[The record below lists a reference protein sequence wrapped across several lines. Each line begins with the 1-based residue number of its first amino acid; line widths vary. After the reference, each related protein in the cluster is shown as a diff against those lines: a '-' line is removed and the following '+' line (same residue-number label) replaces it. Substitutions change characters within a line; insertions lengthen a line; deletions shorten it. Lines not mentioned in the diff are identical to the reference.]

1 MAESTITTKGQC
13 VVPKKIRDYMRLNPG
28 DKIDFVIRED
38 GEVYV
43 RPVILDARELKG
55 QMKKPGRKPVSLK
68 EMEKAVRKRR
78 SIPACYCLDRKMVS
92 LRTSKVQAQR
102 IRAYCKAKNT
112 TA

>member
-13 VVPKKIRDYMRLNPG
+13 VIPKKIRDYMRLNPG

-43 RPVILDARELKG
+43 RPVILDIRELKG

-68 EMEKAVRKRR
+68 EMEKAVRKRAGKSR
-78 SIPACYCLDRKMVS
+78 
-92 LRTSKVQAQR
+92 
-102 IRAYCKAKNT
+102 
-112 TA
+112 

>member
-43 RPVILDARELKG
+43 RPVILDVRELKG
-55 QMKKPGRKPVSLK
+55 QMKKPERKPVSLK
-68 EMEKAVRKRR
+68 EMDRAVRE
-78 SIPACYCLDRKMVS
+78 
-92 LRTSKVQAQR
+92 
-102 IRAYCKAKNT
+102 RAGKTK
-112 TA
+112 

>member
-43 RPVILDARELKG
+43 RPVIIDVRDLKG

-68 EMEKAVRKRR
+68 EMEKAVRKRAGKSR
-78 SIPACYCLDRKMVS
+78 
-92 LRTSKVQAQR
+92 
-102 IRAYCKAKNT
+102 
-112 TA
+112 

>member
-43 RPVILDARELKG
+43 RPVILDVRELKG
-55 QMKKPGRKPVSLK
+55 QMKKPGRKPVTLRD
-68 EMEKAVRKRR
+68 MEKAVRKRAGKSR
-78 SIPACYCLDRKMVS
+78 
-92 LRTSKVQAQR
+92 
-102 IRAYCKAKNT
+102 
-112 TA
+112 

>member
-43 RPVILDARELKG
+43 RPVILDVRELKG

-68 EMEKAVRKRR
+68 EIDRAVRE
-78 SIPACYCLDRKMVS
+78 
-92 LRTSKVQAQR
+92 
-102 IRAYCKAKNT
+102 RAGKTK
-112 TA
+112 

>member
-13 VVPKKIRDYMRLNPG
+13 VVPKKIREYMRLNPG

-43 RPVILDARELKG
+43 RPVILDVRELKR

-68 EMEKAVRKRR
+68 EMEKAVRKRAGKSR
-78 SIPACYCLDRKMVS
+78 
-92 LRTSKVQAQR
+92 
-102 IRAYCKAKNT
+102 
-112 TA
+112 